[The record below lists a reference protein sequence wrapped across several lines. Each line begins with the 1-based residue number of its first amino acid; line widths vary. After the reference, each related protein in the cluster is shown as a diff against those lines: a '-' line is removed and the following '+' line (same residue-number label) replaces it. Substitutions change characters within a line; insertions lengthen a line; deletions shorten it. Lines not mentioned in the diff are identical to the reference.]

1 MYLDLERIGAFIQTG
16 RKEVGLTQ
24 AKLGERLGVSAQS
37 VSNWERGETLPDV
50 ALLPDLAV
58 LLHCSVDAILT
69 GGEGTGGYRRHV
81 LVAQVQ
87 EALNS
92 LDRLG
97 ELLGRDHFIYTCILE
112 ALNTRMNTT
121 VEQAFSNPHI
131 FDVFTVEFLLACVD
145 NGDYVDPR
153 DVQAHL
159 PPSKAR
165 DFLLKSMTE
174 HGIR

>member
-1 MYLDLERIGAFIQTG
+1 MYLDMERIGAYIQGG

-37 VSNWERGETLPDV
+37 VSNWERGETLPEV
-50 ALLPDLAV
+50 SLLPDLAV
-58 LLHCSVDAILT
+58 MLHCSVDAILT
-69 GGEGTGGYRRHV
+69 GGRGTGGYRRHV
-81 LVAQVQ
+81 LVSEMQ

-97 ELLGRDHFIYTCILE
+97 ELLGRDHFIYTAVIQ

-121 VEQAFSNPHI
+121 IEQAFSDPHI
-131 FDVFTVEFLLACVD
+131 FDVFTIEFLLACID
-145 NGDYVDPR
+145 NGDYVDSR

-165 DFLLKSMTE
+165 AYLLKAMAD

>member
-1 MYLDLERIGAFIQTG
+1 MYLDMEKIGAYIQAG
-16 RKEVGLTQ
+16 RKEVGMTQ

-37 VSNWERGETLPDV
+37 VSNWERGETMPDV
-50 ALLPDLAV
+50 SLLPDLAV
-58 LLHCSVDAILT
+58 MLHCSVDAILT
-69 GGEGTGGYRRHV
+69 GGQGTGGYRRNV
-81 LVAQVQ
+81 LVSQMQ

-97 ELLGRDHFIYTCILE
+97 ELLGRDHFVYTCIID

-121 VEQAFSNPHI
+121 IEQAFSDPHI
-131 FDVFTVEFLLACVD
+131 FDVFTIELLLSCID
-145 NGDYVDPR
+145 DGDYVDPR

-165 DFLLKSMTE
+165 DYLLKSMAD

>member
-1 MYLDLERIGAFIQTG
+1 
-16 RKEVGLTQ
+16 
-24 AKLGERLGVSAQS
+24 
-37 VSNWERGETLPDV
+37 
-50 ALLPDLAV
+50 
-58 LLHCSVDAILT
+58 
-69 GGEGTGGYRRHV
+69 
-81 LVAQVQ
+81 
-87 EALNS
+87 
-92 LDRLG
+92 
-97 ELLGRDHFIYTCILE
+97 
-112 ALNTRMNTT
+112 MNTT

-174 HGIR
+174 HGSR